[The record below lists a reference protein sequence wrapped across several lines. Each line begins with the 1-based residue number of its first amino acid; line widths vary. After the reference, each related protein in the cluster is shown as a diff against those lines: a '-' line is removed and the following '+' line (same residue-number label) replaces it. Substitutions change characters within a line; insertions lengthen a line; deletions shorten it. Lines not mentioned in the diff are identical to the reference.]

1 MKCLFTFFL
10 PFCFLSVSE
19 LDFKWKHL
27 SQPEGF
33 FLCLCQAGTITG
45 LQKHIGQLAAAAK
58 QKTVESW

>member
-1 MKCLFTFFL
+1 METFM
-10 PFCFLSVSE
+10 
-19 LDFKWKHL
+19 
-27 SQPEGF
+27 EGF